1 MRRKLPPMNA
11 LIAFEAASRHLSFTK
26 AALELGV
33 AQPAVTRHIANLE
46 NWVDTKLF
54 TRNGNVIRLTRVGEA
69 LADLATS
76 SLDRV
81 ELGMRALPR
90 ERGDQIV
97 LGASFGI
104 MHLWLMPRLA
114 AMRAATSATVNFIT
128 ADDYHQFDDLAVDAS
143 IRFGAGHFHGHEAD
157 LLFAEECYVIAA
169 PQFLN
174 EHPALDP
181 DDLPGT
187 LRKDWLLD
195 HGDPHGMGWMDW
207 RLWKEIMQAK
217 FDADAPLHEVRNYP
231 AMLDMVR
238 HGEGLAIG
246 SLGLEDAYVQSGDVI
261 RIGPPISREGF
272 GYYLV
277 YRHEKL
283 QRQGFQALRNLLTA
297 SA

>member
-26 AALELGV
+26 AAHELGI

-46 NWVDTKLF
+46 SWIDAKLF
-54 TRNGNVIRLTRVGEA
+54 KRNGNVIRLTRVGEA

-90 ERGDQIV
+90 ERDDQIV

-143 IRFGAGHFHGHEAD
+143 IRFGAGNFHGHEAD

-169 PQFLN
+169 PHFLN
-174 EHPALDP
+174 EHPALDLH
-181 DDLPGT
+181 DLPGT
-187 LRKDWLLD
+187 LQKDWLLD

-207 RLWKEIMQAK
+207 SLWKEITQAK
-217 FDADAPLHEVRNYP
+217 LDADAPLHEVRNYP

-277 YRHEKL
+277 YRRETL
-283 QRQGFQALRNLLTA
+283 QRKGFQALRNLLTGA
-297 SA
+297 T

>member
-11 LIAFEAASRHLSFTK
+11 VIAFEAACRHLSFTK
-26 AALELGV
+26 AAQELGV

-46 NWVDTKLF
+46 RWLDAKVF
-54 TRNGNVIRLTRVGEA
+54 QRNGNIIRLTPTGEA

-76 SLDRV
+76 SLDRL
-81 ELGMRALPR
+81 ELGLRALPR
-90 ERGDQIV
+90 AQGDQIV

-128 ADDYHQFDDLAVDAS
+128 ADDYHQFEDLSVDAS
-143 IRFGAGHFHGHEAD
+143 IRFGAGHFYGHEAD

-174 EHPALDP
+174 EHPTLDP

-187 LRKDWLLD
+187 LRMDWLLD
-195 HGDPHGMGWMDW
+195 HGDPHGVGWMDW
-207 RLWKEIMQAK
+207 RQWKDITQAR
-217 FDADAPLHEVRNYP
+217 FDGDAPLREVRNYP

-246 SLGLEDAYVQSGDVI
+246 SVGLEDAYVQSGDVM
-261 RIGPPISREGF
+261 RIGPPIARERF

-277 YRHEKL
+277 YRRETL
-283 QRQGFQALRNLLTA
+283 QRKGFQALRNLLTGA
-297 SA
+297 T

>member
-11 LIAFEAASRHLSFTK
+11 LTAFEAASRHLSFTK
-26 AALELGV
+26 AAQELGI

-46 NWVDTKLF
+46 SWLDAELF
-54 TRNGNVIRLTRVGEA
+54 KRKGNIIRLTPVGEA

-76 SLDRV
+76 SLDRLEV
-81 ELGMRALPR
+81 GLRALPR
-90 ERGDQIV
+90 ARGDQIV

-143 IRFGAGHFHGHEAD
+143 IRFGAGNFQGFEAD
-157 LLFAEECYVIAA
+157 LLFAEECYVIAS
-169 PQFLN
+169 PQFLK
-174 EHPALDP
+174 EHPSLDV

-195 HGDPHGMGWMDW
+195 HGDPYGMGWMDW
-207 RLWKEIMQAK
+207 TLWRGITQAK
-217 FDADAPLHEVRNYP
+217 FDADTPLHEVRNYP

-261 RIGPPISREGF
+261 RLGPPVSREGF

-277 YRHEKL
+277 YRRETLHRK
-283 QRQGFQALRNLLTA
+283 GFQALRNLLTGA
-297 SA
+297 A